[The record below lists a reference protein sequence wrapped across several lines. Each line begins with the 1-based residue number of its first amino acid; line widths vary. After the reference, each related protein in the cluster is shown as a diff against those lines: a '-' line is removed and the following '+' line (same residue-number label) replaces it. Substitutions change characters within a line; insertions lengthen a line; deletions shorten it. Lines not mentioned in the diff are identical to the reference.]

1 MFGFQGGESA
11 ATVARKK
18 TYMKEAQQRWGCLTN
33 FDLSTIKNE
42 VQLRSIVKDRSSISE
57 AQAKSDVQG
66 WMDGKQF

>member
-11 ATVARKK
+11 DTVSRKK
-18 TYMKEAQQRWGCLTN
+18 GYMQSVQQRWPFLTH

-57 AQAKSDVQG
+57 AQARNDVRA
-66 WMDGKQF
+66 WMEGKEF